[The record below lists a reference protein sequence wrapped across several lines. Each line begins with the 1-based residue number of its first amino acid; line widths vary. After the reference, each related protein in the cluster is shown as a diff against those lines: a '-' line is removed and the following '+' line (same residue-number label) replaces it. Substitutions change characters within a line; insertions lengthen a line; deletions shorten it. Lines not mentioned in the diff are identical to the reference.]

1 MRPLADIE
9 SAIAAA
15 GANPDPQAGARE
27 LLALSEEVLEHWVT
41 AKGGV
46 PTDDERE
53 GFRLLALHRQ
63 GAKGD
68 PSFNACRETCREVA
82 YHYNL
87 ITLEPDAAEITDRL
101 QMMKMISSHL
111 YLFTSG
117 KLQVEWTSRDLKRLR
132 HEVRRANRRNFNAI
146 LGTGLLISAAIIYG
160 LDGYA
165 PLMALGA
172 PLLAWLC
179 AGLGLFLLVLNWPD
193 DDPS

>member
-9 SAIAAA
+9 SAIEAA
-15 GANPDPQAGARE
+15 GANPDPQAGASD
-27 LLALSEEVLEHWVT
+27 LLALAEEVLEHWIT

-87 ITLEPDAAEITDRL
+87 IKLQPDATEITDRL
-101 QMMKMISSHL
+101 QMMMMVSSHL
-111 YLFTSG
+111 YLFISG
-117 KLQVEWTSRDLKRLR
+117 KMQVAQLGDFCCSSRPIR
-132 HEVRRANRRNFNAI
+132 
-146 LGTGLLISAAIIYG
+146 TGPEAETATIKEA
-160 LDGYA
+160 
-165 PLMALGA
+165 
-172 PLLAWLC
+172 
-179 AGLGLFLLVLNWPD
+179 
-193 DDPS
+193 